1 MLAQES
7 RCGSGS
13 LGTVHIRDKDFVVQ
27 FSCVTHTLLVTE
39 SIHQPIIQEL
49 VKGGV
54 VSVSFFTQ
62 QIK

>member
-27 FSCVTHTLLVTE
+27 FFCVTHTLLVTE
-39 SIHQPIIQEL
+39 SIYQPIIQEL
-49 VKGGV
+49 V
-54 VSVSFFTQ
+54 
-62 QIK
+62 